1 MYQIVSQGGK
11 SLEDPRDTGFTSA
24 MPAFGDQ
31 LSHEEIIE
39 VFTYIKSLW
48 GEKTKRGV
56 PIRESQAF
64 VSQQDPFP
72 PAGE

>member
-1 MYQIVSQGGK
+1 
-11 SLEDPRDTGFTSA
+11 
-24 MPAFGDQ
+24 MPAFGDR
-31 LSHEEIIE
+31 LSHDEIME

-48 GEKTKRGV
+48 GDKTKRGV